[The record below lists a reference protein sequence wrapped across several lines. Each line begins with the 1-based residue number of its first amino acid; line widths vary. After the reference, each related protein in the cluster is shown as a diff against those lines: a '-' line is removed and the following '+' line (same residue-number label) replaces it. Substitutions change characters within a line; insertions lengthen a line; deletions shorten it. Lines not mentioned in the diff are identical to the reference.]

1 MTEECVDSITFS
13 ESDIIKITRALGA
26 YKTHGYDDILLRMI
40 KLWAN
45 SVAHP
50 HILMF
55 QKSLVAGT
63 FAI

>member
-26 YKTHGYDDILLRMI
+26 YKAHGYDDILLRMI

-50 HILMF
+50 LILMF